1 MHPPPNDRPTGK
13 EESDGE
19 KNHADFR
26 EKRAL
31 PFLWRKKASFKKAKH
46 GAHHQLQNNR
56 QENEMPK
63 LLPSSPTRKR
73 CVFFKRLEEVVHL
86 LYVNFLRLFAREPF
100 LQLPPSTNPQIIE
113 PPGYWLPYTHPWPNP
128 SSPPAVLDWRPSI
141 FLRKIIGPPGF
152 EPGTS
157 STPRK
162 RATRL
167 RYGPYE
173 LEIVSAFPA
182 ARKPELPPGFEFP
195 RVSGHLSRRGATF
208 ENGRGQV

>member
-13 EESDGE
+13 KESDGE

-73 CVFFKRLEEVVHL
+73 CVLFKRLEEVVHL
-86 LYVNFLRLFAREPF
+86 LYVNFLRLLAREPF
-100 LQLPPSTNPQIIE
+100 LQLPPSTCRKVSSLRRSYPCSAPKTVRLLRFLSGLLESGEMGFSSDWQGTEEILQLFIYIGNTKLFSDISQSIPNNRRL
-113 PPGYWLPYTHPWPNP
+113 PVWLFFLNLQKTKI
-128 SSPPAVLDWRPSI
+128 SLLVI
-141 FLRKIIGPPGF
+141 FLRFFGMHICFCLIP
-152 EPGTS
+152 
-157 STPRK
+157 
-162 RATRL
+162 
-167 RYGPYE
+167 
-173 LEIVSAFPA
+173 
-182 ARKPELPPGFEFP
+182 
-195 RVSGHLSRRGATF
+195 
-208 ENGRGQV
+208 